1 MRYCFQEYFRK
12 KNIIPLVI
20 SNGFLTLLLIILTF
34 IFFQN
39 YTKSISDKLVSSVEY
54 SLKKLFEEISNE
66 VKMYEYAYKLSVSD
80 LADYLNFNYIE
91 SGQKLNAEDISK
103 NIWSFFSVFRN
114 KYKDLRYY
122 ILDSNMKNVL
132 LSSRGSLHFFQNP
145 VFIQKIKEQLQQNG
159 WWYDTISVDPLTG
172 TPAVWLYKV
181 LSDKTILA
189 VELVVKD
196 EILYSAIEY
205 ISEFSKYFVDEFGI
219 YFNKKPISKRFP
231 QSISNKN
238 IFSGITTNPVVTRK
252 FVIKNPDDDY
262 FKSYEISARMNFTGL
277 FLIVL
282 VSIFTITFQS
292 FALQLILSKASRKV
306 VSEVQKIG
314 ETLYEFSHYGSVVNV
329 KESEI
334 EEIHNLNETF
344 VNISEILMSNM
355 QELKATNEEL
365 ENTYKLIDNLNEEI
379 KKSFFEFASVI
390 AETVEGF
397 EDTTGKHVKRVA
409 KLSRLIAQELGLPQ
423 DFVMEI
429 SFYSP
434 LHDVGKMFV
443 PREILTKAGKLN
455 DQEWEEMK
463 KHTIYA
469 KKLLKHER
477 FKTALNIALYHHEN
491 FDGSGYPH
499 NLKGEEIPIEAR
511 IVKVADVYDALVSD
525 RPYKKGMSKE
535 EAVAIIT
542 KGDGRTKSEHFD
554 PKVVEAFLRVIDK
567 I

>member
-1 MRYCFQEYFRK
+1 M
-12 KNIIPLVI
+12 PLII
-20 SNGFLTLLLIILTF
+20 SNGFLTLLLILLTF
-34 IFFQN
+34 IFYQN
-39 YTKSISDKLVSSVEY
+39 YTKSVSDKIFSSVEY
-54 SLKKLFEEISNE
+54 SLKKLFDEITDE
-66 VKMYEYAYKLSVSD
+66 VKRYEYAYKLSISD
-80 LADYLNFNYIE
+80 LADYINFTYIE
-91 SGQKLNAEDISK
+91 SGNEINNEDLSK
-103 NIWSFFSVFRN
+103 NIWSFFSIFRN
-114 KYKDLRYY
+114 RYKDLRYY
-122 ILDSNMKNVL
+122 IFDPEMKNVL
-132 LSSRGSLHFFQNP
+132 ASLRENTTFLQNQL
-145 VFIQKIKEQLQQNG
+145 FLKKINEQLQQRD

-172 TPAVWLYKV
+172 TPSVWLYKE
-181 LSDKTILA
+181 LADKKVLA
-189 VELVVKD
+189 VELLLKE
-196 EILYSAIEY
+196 EILDSSIKD
-205 ISEFSKYFVDEFGI
+205 ISEFSKYFVDNFGI

-231 QSISNKN
+231 QSISNEKN
-238 IFSGITTNPVVTRK
+238 FLGIFTKPVVNREVT
-252 FVIKNPDDDY
+252 IKHPENEY
-262 FKSYEISARMNFTGL
+262 FNVYEISAKMNFTSL

-282 VSIFTITFQS
+282 ISL
-292 FALQLILSKASRKV
+292 FAISSQTAVVQLILSKSSKKV

-314 ETLYEFSHYGSVVNV
+314 ETISEFANYGAVINTRD
-329 KESEI
+329 SEI
-334 EEIHNLNETF
+334 EEIHALNETF

-365 ENTYKLIDNLNEEI
+365 ENAFKTIENLNEEI

-409 KLSRLIAQELGLPQ
+409 NLSRLIAHELGLPQ

-443 PREILTKAGKLN
+443 PREILTKNGKLT
-455 DQEWEEMK
+455 DEEWEEMK

-511 IVKVADVYDALVSD
+511 IVKVADVYDALIND
-525 RPYKKGMSKE
+525 RPYKKGMSKK
-535 EAVAIIT
+535 EAIAIIT
-542 KGDGRTKSEHFD
+542 KGDGRTKPEHFD